1 MTRPG
6 IYFQAFGSPVPKQS
20 FRYTKNGGYIEPRVK
35 NWQTVVSLAARQ
47 AVAQIP
53 AWTPFAGE
61 LVVTLTFTLPT
72 HRRVDCDN
80 LSKNVLDSLTGIL
93 WNDDSQVIDLR
104 IRKQFGD
111 TPGVAVAVDEC
122 AADRAGDER

>member
-1 MTRPG
+1 MG
-6 IYFQAFGSPVPKQS
+6 IYFQAFGVPVPKQS

-53 AWTPFAGE
+53 GMWMPYTGE
-61 LVVTLTFTLPT
+61 LVVTLIFTLPT
-72 HRRVDCDN
+72 RRRVDCDN
-80 LSKNVLDSLTGIL
+80 LSKNVLDSLTGLL
-93 WNDDSQVIDLR
+93 WNDDSQVIDLH
-104 IRKQFGD
+104 IRKQYGNP
-111 TPGVAVAVDEC
+111 PGVAVAVDEC